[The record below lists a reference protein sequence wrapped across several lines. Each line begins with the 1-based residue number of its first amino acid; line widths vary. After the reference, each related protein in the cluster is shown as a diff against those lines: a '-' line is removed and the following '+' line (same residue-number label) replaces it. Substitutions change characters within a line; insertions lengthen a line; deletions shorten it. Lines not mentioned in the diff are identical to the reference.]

1 MEGAKMDKKKIKA
14 MQEFMKNAE
23 GKIEEM
29 EVTYKWEMPESDCKN
44 MKDCNSHNK
53 KSMKYK
59 E

>member
-1 MEGAKMDKKKIKA
+1 MDKKKMKA